1 MNFGDRNPVLLVHG
15 INDTR
20 AIFQKMAPYLSDSG
34 WPVYDLDLIPSNGY
48 LGLDQLGKQ
57 VADCVAQT
65 FAPEQ
70 PFDLIGFSMGG
81 IVSRYYVQRL
91 GGIDRVQRFI
101 TIASPHNGTW
111 TAYALDRLGAIQ
123 MRPNSAF
130 LQDLNRDVAMLNQL
144 NFTSI
149 WTPFDLMI
157 VPANS
162 SQMPVGKNVQVPVLT
177 HATMIT
183 EPRSL
188 VEVVAA
194 LSEPLKQN
202 RQFVH
207 SQNYQ
212 KSTGRDGNI

>member
-1 MNFGDRNPVLLVHG
+1 MNFSDRNPVLLVHG

-20 AIFQKMAPYLSDSG
+20 AIFQRMAPYLSNLG
-34 WPVYDLDLIPSNGY
+34 WSVYDLDLIPSNGY

-70 PFDLIGFSMGG
+70 SFDLIGFSMGG

-91 GGIDRVQRFI
+91 GGIDRVQRLI

-111 TAYALDRLGAIQ
+111 TAYALDRLGSIQ

-202 RQFVH
+202 RQFGH

>member
-1 MNFGDRNPVLLVHG
+1 MLL
-15 INDTR
+15 T
-20 AIFQKMAPYLSDSG
+20 
-34 WPVYDLDLIPSNGY
+34 DLDLF
-48 LGLDQLGKQ
+48 K
-57 VADCVAQT
+57 CV
-65 FAPEQ
+65 
-70 PFDLIGFSMGG
+70 
-81 IVSRYYVQRL
+81 
-91 GGIDRVQRFI
+91 
-101 TIASPHNGTW
+101 
-111 TAYALDRLGAIQ
+111 
-123 MRPNSAF
+123 PNSAF

-188 VEVVAA
+188 VAVVAA

-202 RQFVH
+202 RQFGH

-212 KSTGRDGNI
+212 K